1 MAPCL
6 VRRYK
11 DEDYTAVRE
20 LLTHNINGLIPLQLK
35 YSLTLLWVKVLFL
48 VAPLTLFL
56 VFKSILLSVTA
67 LAMCFTF
74 VWYGSRYVFKWYL
87 YNYLDGDMKD
97 IQSSYM
103 QKKGACFWVAECDG
117 EVAGFVAADS
127 AGEKEVGLFRMNVGE
142 KFRGRGIGKA
152 LCQTVMNFAREE
164 GYEAVVLD
172 TSTVQVPAKILY
184 QKMGFKRH
192 YSYVPPY
199 FLFKVMRF
207 TMTRFRYEILR
218 RG

>member
-1 MAPCL
+1 MAPYR

-11 DEDYTAVRE
+11 DADYTAVRE

-35 YSLTLLWVKVLFL
+35 YSLTLLWVRVLL
-48 VAPLTLFL
+48 VAAPLTLFML
-56 VFKSILLSVTA
+56 FRSVLLSVTA

-74 VWYGSRYVFKWYL
+74 VWYGSSYVFKWYL
-87 YNYLDGDMKD
+87 YRYLSGDMKD

-127 AGEKEVGLFRMNVGE
+127 AGEKEVSLLRMNVGE
-142 KFRGRGIGKA
+142 KFRGRGVGKA
-152 LCQTVMNFAREE
+152 LCQTVMDFAREE
-164 GYEAVVLD
+164 GYKAVVLE
-172 TSTVQVPAKILY
+172 TSTVQVPAQMLY
-184 QKMGFKRH
+184 QNMGFKRQ

-199 FLFKVMRF
+199 FLFKVMKF
-207 TMTRFRYEILR
+207 TMTMYRYDILR
-218 RG
+218 QG